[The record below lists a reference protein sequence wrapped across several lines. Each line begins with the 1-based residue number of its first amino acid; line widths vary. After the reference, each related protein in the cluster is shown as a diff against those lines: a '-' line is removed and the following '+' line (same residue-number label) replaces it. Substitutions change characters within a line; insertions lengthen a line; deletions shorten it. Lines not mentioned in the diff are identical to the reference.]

1 MLCPLNI
8 FSIQSFTDGAPQMCG
23 VQGGVSSHLP
33 NAAVDAEARVREGN
47 GQSQT
52 RRPNAKSGPLNTFV
66 SRDHSFSEPIF
77 SNHLHVI
84 DCKYTRRMSLPLHT
98 SATAARASSDR

>member
-8 FSIQSFTDGAPQMCG
+8 VSIQSFTDGAPQMCG

-33 NAAVDAEARVREGN
+33 NAAVDAEEKATGAESKRG
-47 GQSQT
+47 GLT
-52 RRPNAKSGPLNTFV
+52 KSGPLNTFV

-84 DCKYTRRMSLPLHT
+84 G
-98 SATAARASSDR
+98 

>member
-33 NAAVDAEARVREGN
+33 NAAVDAEEAATGRVERGPKEG
-47 GQSQT
+47 S
-52 RRPNAKSGPLNTFV
+52 RSAESTFV
-66 SRDHSFSEPIF
+66 SRDQSFSEPIF

>member
-8 FSIQSFTDGAPQMCG
+8 VSIQSFTDGAPQMCG

-33 NAAVDAEARVREGN
+33 NAAVDAEEKQATGRASKRG
-47 GQSQT
+47 GLT
-52 RRPNAKSGPLNTFV
+52 KSGPLNTFV

-84 DCKYTRRMSLPLHT
+84 D
-98 SATAARASSDR
+98 